1 MLICLYVQCLH
12 LSPIISL
19 CNPELA
25 VNIIVQRL
33 AMITQHRAKKNLP
46 ILSAGCLLLCA
57 KFTSTLYLQ
66 LTEHFHMIE
75 QLLARSLRISVSLN
89 SSVRPGSCDTRFS
102 PLLELLRLR
111 FLWMR
116 LTEAKV
122 VT

>member
-1 MLICLYVQCLH
+1 MSTALH

-33 AMITQHRAKKNLP
+33 AMITQHQAKKNLP

-75 QLLARSLRISVSLN
+75 QLFARSLRISVSFN
-89 SSVRPGSCDTRFS
+89 NSVRPGSCDTRFS